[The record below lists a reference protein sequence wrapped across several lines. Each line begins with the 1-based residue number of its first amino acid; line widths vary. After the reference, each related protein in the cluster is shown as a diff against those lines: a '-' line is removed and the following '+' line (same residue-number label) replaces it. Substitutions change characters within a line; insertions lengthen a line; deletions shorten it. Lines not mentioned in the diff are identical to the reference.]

1 MKILVVSQYWDPENG
16 VPQRRWAW
24 FSKILQDAGHE
35 ITVVTPPPH
44 YLRDVSLHQWWR
56 ERGFEAAP
64 QPEVGRSGERIIRS
78 GFFPGGQSITQK
90 ALNQA
95 AVALGALHAV
105 LRPTGPLKGYT
116 PDLVVGTV
124 PAIPTAFVAQIAAK
138 RYRVPYMIDLR
149 DAWPELLSVSGSWNA
164 GTGPPS
170 LRQRLLSHGP
180 LQVVSFIT
188 GRGLNR
194 VLKRAALVMVTS
206 RYLELDLCERFAGEA
221 VAGQR
226 KAVTVRNVFPPQT
239 VVTKHPDLN
248 GGSAVLNV
256 LYAGT
261 LGRAQNLHNA
271 LKAAALAR
279 DHGLTV
285 YLRLVGAGAAKKQL
299 IRAAEELGVAAQFEN
314 RRSADNLAEHY
325 QWADTALV
333 HLTDWGPLTHA
344 VPSKTYEIMSQ
355 RLHISGVVAGE
366 TAELITELAAGDV
379 VAPEDPAALA
389 QLWLELSEDRS
400 RLVIGTRAAQWIE
413 NERQHVAPK
422 VLLECVEKVGGTA

>member
-24 FSKILQDAGHE
+24 FSQILRGAGHE

-44 YLRDVSLHQWWR
+44 YLRDVSLRQWWR
-56 ERGFEAAP
+56 ERGFKATP

-95 AVALGALHAV
+95 AVAVGALHAV
-105 LRPTGPLKGYT
+105 LRPTGPLRGYK

-149 DAWPELLSVSGSWNA
+149 DAWPELLSVSSSWNT

-188 GRGLNR
+188 GRGLNW
-194 VLKRAALVMVTS
+194 VLKHAALVMVTS
-206 RYLELDLCERFAGEA
+206 RYLESDLCDRFARSSA
-221 VAGQR
+221 AGR

-239 VVTKHPDLN
+239 VVTKRPDLSS
-248 GGSAVLNV
+248 SATSLNV

-271 LKAAALAR
+271 LIAAAIAA
-279 DHGLTV
+279 DKGLHV
-285 YLRLVGAGAAKKQL
+285 HLRLVGAGAAKRQL
-299 IRAAEELGVAAQFEN
+299 IRAAEELGVAAEFEN
-314 RRSADNLAEHY
+314 RRSADSLAEHY

-333 HLTDWGPLTHA
+333 HLTDWEPLTRA

-379 VAPEDPAALA
+379 VPPEDPDALA
-389 QLWLELSEDRS
+389 ELWLALSKDRS
-400 RLVIGTRAAQWIE
+400 RLAIGTQAAEWIE
-413 NERQHVAPK
+413 NERHHIAPK
-422 VLLECVEKVGGTA
+422 VLLESVEHARGTA

>member
-24 FSKILQDAGHE
+24 FSQILRGAGHE

-44 YLRDVSLHQWWR
+44 YLRDVSLRQWWR
-56 ERGFEAAP
+56 ERGFKATP
-64 QPEVGRSGERIIRS
+64 QPELGRSGERIIRS

-95 AVALGALHAV
+95 AVAVGALHAV
-105 LRPTGPLKGYT
+105 LRPTGPLRGYK

-124 PAIPTAFVAQIAAK
+124 PAIPTAFVAQIAA
-138 RYRVPYMIDLR
+138 RRHHVPYMIDLR
-149 DAWPELLSVSGSWNA
+149 DAWPELLSVSGRWNA

-170 LRQRLLSHGP
+170 LRQRVLSHGP

-188 GRGLNR
+188 GRGLNW
-194 VLKRAALVMVTS
+194 VLKHAALVMVTS
-206 RYLELDLCERFAGEA
+206 RYLESDLRDRFARSSA
-221 VAGQR
+221 AGR

-239 VVTKHPDLN
+239 VVTKHPDLS
-248 GGSAVLNV
+248 SAATSLNV

-271 LKAAALAR
+271 LKAAAIAA
-279 DHGLTV
+279 DKGLRV
-285 YLRLVGAGAAKKQL
+285 HLRLVGAGAAKRQL
-299 IRAAEELGVAAQFEN
+299 IRAAEELGVAAEFEN
-314 RRSADNLAEHY
+314 RRSADSLAEHY

-333 HLTDWGPLTHA
+333 HLTDWEPLTRA

-379 VAPEDPAALA
+379 VPPEDPDALA
-389 QLWLELSEDRS
+389 NLWLALSKDRS
-400 RLVIGTRAAQWIE
+400 RLAIGTQAAEWIE
-413 NERQHVAPK
+413 NERHRIAPK
-422 VLLECVEKVGGTA
+422 VLLESVEQARGIA

>member
-24 FSKILQDAGHE
+24 FSQILRDAGHE

-44 YLRDVSLHQWWR
+44 YLRDVSLRQWWR
-56 ERGFEAAP
+56 ERGFKASPEL
-64 QPEVGRSGERIIRS
+64 EVGASSEKIIRS

-95 AVALGALHAV
+95 AVAIGALHAV
-105 LRPTGPLKGYT
+105 LRPTGPLRGYK

-124 PAIPTAFVAQIAAK
+124 PAIPTAFVAQIAA
-138 RYRVPYMIDLR
+138 RRHHVPYMIDLR
-149 DAWPELLSVSGSWNA
+149 DAWPELLSVSGRWNA

-170 LRQRLLSHGP
+170 PRQRVLSHGP

-188 GRGLNR
+188 GRGLNW
-194 VLKRAALVMVTS
+194 VLKHAALVMVTS
-206 RYLELDLCERFAGEA
+206 RYLESDLCDRFARSSA
-221 VAGQR
+221 AGR

-239 VVTKHPDLN
+239 VVTKRPALSSS
-248 GGSAVLNV
+248 GASLNV

-261 LGRAQNLHNA
+261 LGPAQNLHNA
-271 LKAAALAR
+271 LKAAAIAA
-279 DHGLTV
+279 DKGLRV
-285 YLRLVGAGAAKKQL
+285 HLRLVGAGAAKRQL
-299 IRAAEELGVAAQFEN
+299 IRTAEELGVAAEFEN
-314 RRSADNLAEHY
+314 RRSADSLAEHY

-333 HLTDWGPLTHA
+333 HLTDWGPLTRA

-355 RLHISGVVAGE
+355 RLHISAVVAGE

-379 VAPEDPAALA
+379 VPPEDPDALA
-389 QLWLELSEDRS
+389 DLWLALSKDRS
-400 RLVIGTRAAQWIE
+400 RLAIGTQAAEWIE
-413 NERQHVAPK
+413 NERHHIAPK
-422 VLLECVEKVGGTA
+422 VLLESVEQARGTA